1 MTATNLAKLP
11 FEDFVAVHGDEIL
24 RQVGKG
30 DSPHSF
36 NELMAIKF
44 LEERAPNIKDK
55 EFEKEFRRCTEA
67 MPFFTG
73 YENYLPFKQA
83 QELIDGEQRV
93 PQWRGEWAPSS
104 SFKAGMME
112 VIKILAHRGLRTWIE
127 TWLQHKQGQWDAQE
141 CAKDWL
147 EYKDIGLFAEDNIK
161 EGLTEREYE
170 AVVANTADACE
181 ALVDR
186 MDVEGR

>member
-1 MTATNLAKLP
+1 MTATQLARLP
-11 FEDFVAVHGDEIL
+11 FEDYVAVHGEEAQK
-24 RQVGKG
+24 RVEKG
-30 DSPHSF
+30 DTPHSI
-36 NELMAIKF
+36 NETLAIMF

-73 YENYLPFKQA
+73 IENDLPFKQA
-83 QELIDGEQRV
+83 QELIDGQQRV
-93 PQWRGEWAPSS
+93 PQWRGEWAPNS
-104 SFKAGMME
+104 SFKTGMME
-112 VIKILAHRGLRTWIE
+112 VIKILAHRGLRVWVD
-127 TWLQHKQGQWDAQE
+127 TWLQHKQGQWDAEE

-170 AVVANTADACE
+170 AVLATVTDHCT
-181 ALVDR
+181 LIVDR